1 MDNWEKFLNNLLGD
15 NKQEFDSFVEQ
26 LAQDWQKSTS
36 QLEENLNNFATEI
49 ENVFTEELSQF
60 VIEFDTL
67 IEDFFRIIIDENF
80 INQDDENGNNSSYG
94 DFIVWFE
101 EQKIQPNS
109 NTHPACI
116 GCANYHGRVYNGN
129 LLVCG
134 MHPYGWDDENCPDWE
149 AENKN

>member
-15 NKQEFDSFVEQ
+15 SKQEFDYFWEQ
-26 LAQDWQKSTS
+26 LAQDWHKSTS
-36 QLEENLNNFATEI
+36 QLEENLNDFATEI

-80 INQDDENGNNSSYG
+80 VDQDNENGNNSSYG

-101 EQKIQPNS
+101 EQKVQPNA

-134 MHPYGWDDENCPDWE
+134 MHPYGWDDDNCPDWE
-149 AENKN
+149 AETKN